1 MITKKIE
8 LLSPAKDAE
17 VGIAAINHGAD
28 AVYIGGPAF
37 GAREKASNSIADIE
51 RLCRHAALYD
61 AKVYVTLNTLLINSE
76 LERARQ
82 LAYDCWNAGV
92 DALIV
97 QDMQLLALDLPPIPL
112 HASTQCDNLTLE
124 KVQQLEQLGFSQVVL
139 GRELSLKEIRAIR
152 EKTTVPLEFFVHG
165 ALCVSHSGQCYLSQY
180 IGNRS
185 ANRGAC
191 AQPCRLPYDL
201 LDAEGNVLIKN
212 RHLLCLKDLNNSAH
226 LEELMDAGITSFKIE
241 GRMKEADYVKN
252 VTAYYRQKLDE
263 IFERRPE
270 YIQSSCRDGACTVSK
285 PTNGEKPVGDGAR
298 TVSTM
303 PFEVNPEKSFNR
315 GFTDFFIN
323 GRQKGIDSPFTPKSM
338 GEYIGEVAWCN
349 PLRMEIDTDKT
360 LHNGDGLCFLNENDE
375 LIGLRA
381 DVVHNVADGV
391 PAVGKRRPT
400 SNSGDAVADIVTVSC
415 NRPHGAHRGAKIYRN
430 YDIEWQKQVEAS
442 TGNRK
447 IAIDLVL
454 AETETGYELV
464 ASRHCEEERRSNPD
478 EGTDSLDC
486 RAPLAMTTI
495 HCEKIEANN
504 PEKALENIKKKAL
517 QWGDTPF
524 LPVNLE
530 LRFTEPRLIPASVI
544 GEMKRQLVEKLTD
557 ALIVDHQTHRDKRH
571 LVVSTFNSQLSTDS
585 QLSTLN
591 SQLSTDSQLST
602 LNSQLPTD
610 SQLSTLNSQLP
621 TDSQLSTLNSQ
632 LTTLPDHLMTC
643 HHCIRF
649 ANGMCSKET
658 GQKAT
663 DLFLRHGSQ
672 TFRLEFDCRH
682 CQMYVCRP

>member
-1 MITKKIE
+1 MNTKKIE

-17 VGIAAINHGAD
+17 VGMAAINHGAD
-28 AVYIGGPAF
+28 AVYIGGPSF

-61 AKVYVTLNTLLINSE
+61 AKVYVTLNTLLYKDE

-97 QDMQLLALDLPPIPL
+97 QDMQLLDLDLPPIPL
-112 HASTQCDNLTLE
+112 HASTQCDNLTVE
-124 KVQQLEQLGFSQVVL
+124 KVQQLESLGFGQVVL
-139 GRELSLKEIRAIR
+139 GRELSLKEIREIR

-165 ALCVSHSGQCYLSQY
+165 ALCVSHSGRCYLSQF

-201 LDAEGNVLIKN
+201 LDTDGNVLIKN

-241 GRMKEADYVKN
+241 GRMKDADYVKN
-252 VTAYYRQKLDE
+252 VTAFYRQKLDAV
-263 IFERRPE
+263 FERRTE
-270 YIQSSCRDGACTVSK
+270 YEMASRGHCQYT
-285 PTNGEKPVGDGAR
+285 
-298 TVSTM
+298 
-303 PFEVNPEKSFNR
+303 FEINPEKSFNR

-338 GEYIGEVAWCN
+338 GEYIGEVEWCN
-349 PLRMEIDTDKT
+349 PLRMELATDKT

-375 LIGLRA
+375 LVGIRA
-381 DVVHNVADGV
+381 DVVNGF
-391 PAVGKRRPT
+391 VGLSHRGSRL
-400 SNSGDAVADIVTVSC
+400 TVSC

-430 YDIEWQKQVEAS
+430 LDIEWQKQVEAS
-442 TGNRK
+442 AGNRK
-447 IAIDLVL
+447 IDINLTL
-454 AETETGYELV
+454 AEIATGYEMV
-464 ASRHCEEERRSNPD
+464 AV
-478 EGTDSLDC
+478 C
-486 RAPLAMTTI
+486 RDAINRVSTSVT
-495 HCEKIEANN
+495 CEKIPATN
-504 PEKALENIKKKAL
+504 PEKATENIRRKAL

-524 LPVNLE
+524 NPINLE
-530 LRFTEPRLIPASVI
+530 LQFAEPRLIPASVI

-557 ALIVDHQTHRDKRH
+557 ALINDHQSHRSLLPAEQNVRLPQCD
-571 LVVSTFNSQLSTDS
+571 SPTTEQL
-585 QLSTLN
+585 N
-591 SQLSTDSQLST
+591 
-602 LNSQLPTD
+602 NSQLPT
-610 SQLSTLNSQLP
+610 TLNSKLPTEQLP
-621 TDSQLSTLNSQ
+621 TEQLPTE
-632 LTTLPDHLMTC
+632 LMTC
-643 HHCIRF
+643 HHCIRY

-663 DLFLRHGSQ
+663 DLFLRPVGYPPLRGGARRAGESSPSERGCPQ
-672 TFRLEFDCRH
+672 GGGVVPSERGCPQGGGVTFRLVFDCRH
-682 CQMYVCRP
+682 CLMYVQN